1 MTKEEYAEELD
12 NKLYQIYGIMGHGG
26 SYDKKDELLFKII
39 QLFIMKEKYE
49 LEKELA
55 QPVHQGTWLCNTH
68 TEVFPWKCSKCNYD
82 TVARFNYCPNCGTKM
97 GGDTE

>member
-12 NKLYQIYGIMGHGG
+12 NKLGQVYDIMGHGG

-49 LEKELA
+49 LEK
-55 QPVHQGTWLCNTH
+55 
-68 TEVFPWKCSKCNYD
+68 D
-82 TVARFNYCPNCGTKM
+82 
-97 GGDTE
+97 GGGEEE

>member
-12 NKLYQIYGIMGHGG
+12 NKLGQVCGIMRQGG

-49 LEKELA
+49 LEKE
-55 QPVHQGTWLCNTH
+55 
-68 TEVFPWKCSKCNYD
+68 D
-82 TVARFNYCPNCGTKM
+82 
-97 GGDTE
+97 GDSE

>member
-12 NKLYQIYGIMGHGG
+12 NKLGQVYGIMGHGG

-49 LEKELA
+49 LEK
-55 QPVHQGTWLCNTH
+55 
-68 TEVFPWKCSKCNYD
+68 
-82 TVARFNYCPNCGTKM
+82 
-97 GGDTE
+97 GGDSE